1 MDDVFNFNNAENIV
15 RSLPP
20 ESGSLGLWSYWHP
33 AFGFSRLSVDGVE
46 NHNLSATNTEQ
57 IPLPRPTTP
66 SPFPSISLEKELLG
80 LYGSTTPASVTDSHE
95 RFRIQGSAADDAL
108 LLAAPRAKLRDSL
121 VGVLISSNPAKNM
134 AIIDSGGKQASY
146 ALSDRIDDKFIILR
160 ILPDRVVINENGFYA
175 ALILAD

>member
-1 MDDVFNFNNAENIV
+1 M
-15 RSLPP
+15 LL
-20 ESGSLGLWSYWHP
+20 LGL
-33 AFGFSRLSVDGVE
+33 AGFLWMGWKTITF
-46 NHNLSATNTEQ
+46 SATNTEQ
-57 IPLPRPTTP
+57 TPLPRPTTP

-80 LYGSTTPASVTDSHE
+80 LYGSATPASVTDSHE